1 MLRFLDVWREGPVGI
16 VVLNRPESLNAWHE
30 AMRNELAN
38 TLRSFDENG
47 EVRAIILTGAGERAF
62 SAGQDLNEAK
72 AFDESRAGDWIE
84 EWRSLY
90 GIIRNFSKPLI
101 AALNGVAA
109 GSAFQVA
116 LLCDIRVGHVGS
128 RMGQPEINSGIT
140 STLGPWIM
148 NELLGMSRTI
158 ELTLTGRLMDG
169 TEAHKIGLIH
179 YLVDKDR
186 VMAKA
191 REVAEQLSAKPP
203 VALKLNKRRFAE
215 MTEGAFEDALRAGVK
230 AQRESYGSGEPQR
243 YMEAFFAERRSRGA
257 GASA

>member
-1 MLRFLDVWREGPVGI
+1 MARFLNVWIEGPVGI
-16 VVLNRPESLNAWHE
+16 VVLNRPENLNAWHE
-30 AMRNELAN
+30 PMRNELAN
-38 TLRSFDENG
+38 TLQSFDQDE
-47 EVRAIILTGAGERAF
+47 EVRAIILTGAGARAF

-90 GIIRNFSKPLI
+90 GIMRNISKPLI

-116 LLCDIRVGHVGS
+116 LLCDIRVGHEGS

-148 NELLGMSRTI
+148 NEMLGMSRTI

-169 TEAHKIGLIH
+169 TEAHRIGLIH
-179 YLVDKDR
+179 CLVDKDR

-191 REVAEQLSAKPP
+191 REVAEQLAAKPRI
-203 VALKLNKRRFAE
+203 AMKLNKRRFTE
-215 MTEGAFEDALRAGVK
+215 MTERTFEDALQSGLK
-230 AQRESYGSGEPQR
+230 AQRESYASGEPQR
-243 YMEAFFAERRSRGA
+243 YMEAFFAERRRRAA

>member
-1 MLRFLDVWREGPVGI
+1 MIEFLHVSKEGPVGI
-16 VVLNRPESLNAWHE
+16 VTLDRAESLNAWHE
-30 AMRNELAN
+30 AMRTELTN
-38 TLRSFDENG
+38 TLQAFDDDDG
-47 EVRAIILTGAGERAF
+47 VRAIILTGAGDRAF
-62 SAGQDLNEAK
+62 SAGQDLHEAK
-72 AFDESRAGDWIE
+72 GFDEFRASKWIE

-90 GIIRNFSKPLI
+90 GTMRSVSKPLI

-116 LLCDIRVGHVGS
+116 LLCDIRVGHEGS

-148 NELLGMSRTI
+148 NAMLGMSRTI

-169 TEAHKIGLIH
+169 TEAHEIGLIH

-191 REVAEQLSAKPP
+191 REVAEQLAAKPP
-203 VALKLNKRRFAE
+203 VAMKLNKRRFAE
-215 MTEGAFEDALRAGVK
+215 MTERTFEDALAAGLK
-230 AQRESYGSGEPQR
+230 AQHESYVSGEPQR
-243 YMEAFFAERRSRGA
+243 YMEAFFAERRCRGA
-257 GASA
+257 ST

>member
-1 MLRFLDVWREGPVGI
+1 MVEFLHVWKEGPVGI
-16 VVLNRPESLNAWHE
+16 VVLNRPENLNAWHE
-30 AMRNELAN
+30 AMRKELAN
-38 TLRSFDENG
+38 TLRAFDQDD
-47 EVRAIILTGAGERAF
+47 EVRAIILTGAGARAF

-72 AFDESRAGDWIE
+72 VFDEIRAGDWIE
-84 EWRSLY
+84 EWRNLY
-90 GIIRNFSKPLI
+90 GTMRNISKPLI

-116 LLCDIRVGHVGS
+116 LLCDIRVGHEGS

-148 NELLGMSRTI
+148 NEMLGMSRTI

-169 TEAHKIGLIH
+169 TEAHRIGLIH

-191 REVAEQLSAKPP
+191 REVAEQLAAKPP
-203 VALKLNKRRFAE
+203 IAMKLNKRRFAE
-215 MTEGAFEDALRAGVK
+215 MTERTFDDALQAGLT
-230 AQRESYGSGEPQR
+230 AQRESYASGEPQR
-243 YMEAFFAERRSRGA
+243 YMQAFFAERRSRAA
-257 GASA
+257 GATA